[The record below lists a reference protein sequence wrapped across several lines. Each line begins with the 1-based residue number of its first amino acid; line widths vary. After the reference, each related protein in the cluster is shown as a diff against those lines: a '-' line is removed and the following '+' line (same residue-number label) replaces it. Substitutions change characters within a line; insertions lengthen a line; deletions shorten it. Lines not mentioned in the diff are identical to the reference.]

1 MTDKSHGAH
10 HPSATATDRSA
21 PDYQSHRSRRDF
33 MRSLT
38 SGAAVALFDRRIL
51 RPQLVQ
57 AARQEGAHPLAP
69 RPSHFPA
76 RAKNLILVNLTGGLS
91 HIDSFDYKPRLQA
104 DHGKV
109 MDWRGRPFYLNASP
123 FRFSP
128 KGNAGLM
135 VSELFPLLG
144 STIDDMAVI
153 RSMVTDHI
161 SHGQATLAMHCG
173 LTTIPMPSIGSWIS
187 YGLGTHNLNLPPFV
201 VLASALPYMG
211 SQVWD
216 ASFLPAYHTGTRLIP
231 GDDPVP
237 HLKSPL
243 PSMSLRALEQE
254 MLQQL
259 NRKHLI
265 ERQNDP
271 QLDARIATFNTA
283 AGMMKVAPQV
293 LDLESE
299 TNGARSRY
307 GIQAG
312 DKQSIAWQLLAA
324 RRMVEHGVRVV
335 EVVHTGSG
343 GNWDSHGDMA
353 HHRNLARQI
362 DQPLAALIQDLKL
375 RGMFDETLVAIC
387 TEFGRAPAGT
397 KNEKGRNHHNS
408 AFTCLLAG
416 GGIRGGTLYGQSDEY
431 GNLVVENPVH
441 VHDLHAT
448 ILHILG
454 LDHEELTYHYAGRDF
469 RLTDVHGQVLSDI
482 LI

>member
-1 MTDKSHGAH
+1 MGQQ
-10 HPSATATDRSA
+10 P
-21 PDYQSHRSRRDF
+21 HRSRRGF
-33 MRSLT
+33 MHSLT
-38 SGAAVALFDRRIL
+38 SGSAIALFDRHLL
-51 RPQLVQ
+51 RSQLVK
-57 AARQEGAHPLAP
+57 AARQERGHPLAP

-76 RAKNLILVNLTGGLS
+76 RAGNLILVNLTGGLS

-135 VSELFPLLG
+135 VSELFPMLG
-144 STIDDMAVI
+144 SAIDDMAVI

-187 YGLGTHNLNLPPFV
+187 YGLGTQNLNLPPFV

-243 PSMSLRALEQE
+243 PSTSLRELEQA
-254 MLQQL
+254 MLQKL
-259 NRKHLI
+259 NRRHLS
-265 ERQNDP
+265 ERQDDP
-271 QLDARIATFNTA
+271 QLGARIATFNTA
-283 AGMMKVAPQV
+283 AGMMKVAPDV

-299 TNGARSRY
+299 TSATRRSY
-307 GIQAG
+307 GIRSG
-312 DKQSIAWQLLAA
+312 DKRSIAWQLLAA
-324 RRMVEHGVRVV
+324 RRMIEHGVRVV

-353 HHRNLARQI
+353 HHRNLARQL
-362 DQPLAALIQDLKL
+362 DQPVAALIHDLKL
-375 RGMFDETLVAIC
+375 RGMLDETLVAIC
-387 TEFGRAPAGT
+387 TEFGRAPAGA

-416 GGIRGGTLYGQSDEY
+416 GGIRGGTLYGQSDDY
-431 GNLVVENPVH
+431 GNLVAENPVH

-454 LDHEELTYHYAGRDF
+454 LDHEELTYRYAGRDF
-469 RLTDVHGQVLSDI
+469 RLTDVHGRVLSEL